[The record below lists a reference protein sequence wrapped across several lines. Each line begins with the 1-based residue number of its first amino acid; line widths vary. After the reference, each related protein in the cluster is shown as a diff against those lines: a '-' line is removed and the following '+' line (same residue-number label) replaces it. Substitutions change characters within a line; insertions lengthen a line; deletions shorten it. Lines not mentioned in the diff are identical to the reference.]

1 MILKSQ
7 VEATLVIMS
16 ASLSLQLGFAH
27 IDNNEGRPSP
37 AWLLPLTFSA
47 TAEGALLFV
56 IRSDLEGKINIIYPV
71 MMLDYIYIYIYETV
85 SNFKASTCLLLFMG
99 ILKVGARIVTSF
111 FME

>member
-16 ASLSLQLGFAH
+16 ASLSLQPGFAH

-47 TAEGALLFV
+47 TVEGALLFV
-56 IRSDLEGKINIIYPV
+56 ICSDLEGKHFIPC
-71 MMLDYIYIYIYETV
+71 DEARFYIYIY
-85 SNFKASTCLLLFMG
+85 NCLKFQS
-99 ILKVGARIVTSF
+99 VYTFSSF
-111 FME
+111 PWAY

>member
-16 ASLSLQLGFAH
+16 AGLSLQPGFAH

-56 IRSDLEGKINIIYPV
+56 IRSDLEGKINI
-71 MMLDYIYIYIYETV
+71 M
-85 SNFKASTCLLLFMG
+85 
-99 ILKVGARIVTSF
+99 
-111 FME
+111 

>member
-16 ASLSLQLGFAH
+16 ASLSLQPGFAH

-71 MMLDYIYIYIYETV
+71 MMLDNIYIYETV